1 MATVYDV
8 PADMLI
14 KHVAEKLKEMEE
26 FKPPEWAMFV
36 KTGVHKERS
45 PEQKDWWHIRVA
57 AIFRKVYTDG
67 PVGVERLRSAYGG
80 RKRRGA
86 KHPRFRRGSGSIIS
100 EGLQQ
105 LEKAGFVAKTNKGRV
120 TTSAGRSFLDKAAT
134 ELHKELVKQIPVLA
148 KY

>member
-14 KHVAEKLKEMEE
+14 RHVAEKLKEMEE
-26 FKPPEWAMFV
+26 FKPPEWAGFV

-45 PEQKDWWHIRVA
+45 PEQKEWWYVRVA

-67 PVGVERLRSAYGG
+67 PVGIERLRTAYGG
-80 RKRRGA
+80 RERRGA
-86 KHPRFRRGSGSIIS
+86 KRPRFRKGSGSIIS
-100 EGLQQ
+100 EALQQ
-105 LEKAGFVAKTNKGRV
+105 LEKAGFVTKTSEGRMV
-120 TTSAGRSFLDKAAT
+120 TSAGRSFLDRMAS
-134 ELHKELVKQIPVLA
+134 ELHKELVKQIPALA